1 MYKIDLTTLLRL
13 FEEFQ
18 RSGTLVAE
26 VPKGACGLKEAG
38 VAMVELINGKIAACS
53 ITQKNGNVLASGSH
67 AIQMLQQVETL
78 KWQIQTPAEPEL
90 PPPITEISPSLQIAP
105 PRQTRY
111 LPAPFTTPLNNSGR
125 YVSHMAVPQRRI
137 TPNQRILNSLTSKQR
152 RVLSLVDDIRNVS
165 KIASLLATSVEETQR
180 ILNELEAMQLIRSR

>member
-18 RSGTLVAE
+18 RSGTLIAE
-26 VPKGACGLKEAG
+26 VPKGACGLKEPG

-53 ITQKNGNVLASGSH
+53 ITQKNGSVLASGSR
-67 AIQMLQQVETL
+67 ALQMLRQAETL
-78 KWQIQTPAEPEL
+78 KWQIQTPAEPE

-111 LPAPFTTPLNNSGR
+111 LPAQFTTPLNNSGR

-137 TPNQRILNSLTSKQR
+137 TPNQRILNSLTLKQR

-165 KIASLLATSVEETQR
+165 KIASLLATSVEETQK
-180 ILNELEAMQLIRSR
+180 ILNELEAMQLIRNR